1 MLKWSMIVD
10 YSKKGDGDRY
20 ASYKLIS
27 MIEHKDTSMKKKVYI
42 TRIIPE
48 PALSILSKECDT
60 VVNKKPS
67 PPTKKEILNNV
78 RDMDAI
84 LCTLSDTIDGEVM
97 DAAGPNLKVISSY
110 STGYDHIDIEEANR
124 RGIYVTFTSD
134 ILAEATAD
142 LTFALILS
150 IARRIVEADKF
161 VRKKQWKFGWMPNL
175 FLGSDI
181 NGMTLGIFGLGRIG
195 SAVARRAKGFN
206 MKILYHNRHP
216 ITHQVHDPI
225 ASYVDINKLLKES
238 DFLSI
243 HATLNKNSFH
253 FFNEVNFR
261 KMKKTS
267 FIINTSRGQIIEE
280 RALIKALRNKW
291 ISGAGL
297 DVYEKEPISFSN
309 PLLRMKNVI
318 ILPHIGSATYQ
329 VRSKMSRV
337 AAENLLN
344 ILNGTEPLY
353 LVNPHVKKK
362 SGTDVLQKNNTDYS

>member
-1 MLKWSMIVD
+1 
-10 YSKKGDGDRY
+10 
-20 ASYKLIS
+20 
-27 MIEHKDTSMKKKVYI
+27 MKKKVYL
-42 TRIIPE
+42 TRTIPE
-48 PALSILSKECDT
+48 PALSILSKECDI

-67 PPTKKEILNNV
+67 PPTKKEIITNIRN
-78 RDMDAI
+78 MDAI
-84 LCTLSDTIDGEVM
+84 LCTLSDTIDGEIM
-97 DAAGPNLKVISSY
+97 DAAGSNLKVISSY

-150 IARRIVEADKF
+150 IARRVVEADKF

-181 NGMTLGIFGLGRIG
+181 NGMTLGIFGLGSIG
-195 SAVARRAKGFN
+195 AAVARRATGFN
-206 MKILYHNRHP
+206 MKILYYNRNRVDHQLNHP
-216 ITHQVHDPI
+216 I
-225 ASYVDINKLLKES
+225 ANYVDINSLLKES

-243 HATLNKNSFH
+243 HATLNKDSFH

-261 KMKKTS
+261 KMKKTA
-267 FIINTSRGQIIEE
+267 FLINTSRGQIIYE
-280 RALIKALRNKW
+280 RDLIKALKNKW
-291 ISGAGL
+291 ISGAAL

-309 PLLRMKNVI
+309 PLLRMQNVI

-329 VRSKMSRV
+329 VRSKMARV

-344 ILNGTEPLY
+344 VLKGIEPLY
-353 LVNPHVKKK
+353 VVNPHLKKK
-362 SGTDVLQKNNTDYS
+362 RTNDIL